1 MNAAGEVLDLYALCM
16 SNHIFHNS
24 RRTEQPQLRIKIP
37 PHFLPAYRDRSILD
51 FMFSRGSFV
60 SSFGQFYDS
69 MLAAGPLANTL
80 NTVLGKLYSHVAIDW
95 ITEAAAALLTMITY
109 PFWPDPLHQR
119 EVNLQQASNLNT
131 RNSAMHVQQHPEPG
145 LADSFELRQSTVHT
159 ISCHPIAK

>member
-131 RNSAMHVQQHPEPG
+131 RNSAMHVQG
-145 LADSFELRQSTVHT
+145 FVA
-159 ISCHPIAK
+159 